1 MATTTGSMGIRLRTR
16 RAEIGLSQAEL
27 AGELGV
33 TRQHLSRLELGHDP
47 PTLPMLLSLS
57 RQLGVSTDW
66 LLVGRATAETPDVA
80 EAIRADQGIS
90 EAAKSHLIGL
100 VEELL
105 RHR

>member
-1 MATTTGSMGIRLRTR
+1 M
-16 RAEIGLSQAEL
+16 
-27 AGELGV
+27 
-33 TRQHLSRLELGHDP
+33 
-47 PTLPMLLSLS
+47 
-57 RQLGVSTDW
+57 STDW

-90 EAAKSHLIGL
+90 QAAKSHLIGL